1 MVKEGFAEGPRYRMT
16 PCARLCRKFFAI
28 PLMDNAILSS
38 AYLCR
43 RAPRKSDISCTRGC
57 VDTRMDDRW
66 TSDLG
71 YGKNWKS
78 SGGNGRR
85 ENAWL
90 RDREKGLANQ
100 YIHSTRLSSFLL
112 LSPNSIR
119 AHGHGRSALGI
130 HAFYDAIYMHNVTVA
145 STWEHV
151 TSRSRVVPFFCSPR
165 QELSL
170 LLVPRRGKIIGNRV
184 RRKDT
189 RSRW

>member
-100 YIHSTRLSSFLL
+100 YIHSTRLSS
-112 LSPNSIR
+112 SCSRP
-119 AHGHGRSALGI
+119 ARSVHMATGDQPSV
-130 HAFYDAIYMHNVTVA
+130 Y
-145 STWEHV
+145 
-151 TSRSRVVPFFCSPR
+151 
-165 QELSL
+165 
-170 LLVPRRGKIIGNRV
+170 
-184 RRKDT
+184 T
-189 RSRW
+189 RFMTRFICTM

>member
-100 YIHSTRLSSFLL
+100 YILTL
-112 LSPNSIR
+112 
-119 AHGHGRSALGI
+119 RSALLFPL
-130 HAFYDAIYMHNVTVA
+130 ALAQLDPC
-145 STWEHV
+145 TWPREI
-151 TSRSRVVPFFCSPR
+151 SPR
-165 QELSL
+165 YT
-170 LLVPRRGKIIGNRV
+170 RV
-184 RRKDT
+184 L
-189 RSRW
+189 